1 MSRFSRSIIRALKDI
16 DGELSLLDKLSDVW
30 DNNILRRK
38 FDAIYYPFKHF
49 LVNLPIF
56 IKMAWNWRSWDYG
69 YTIEALAI
77 LLDEQAKT
85 LKFDTIHQNA
95 AKYSR
100 RCFTAA
106 GMLRSAYNTPMD
118 KTITYLNNRN
128 PCSFV
133 GTSIHRE
140 MITDKRIYDGMY
152 EVAHKRALVA
162 EKKRKAEAWSYI
174 HKHIEHFWS

>member
-69 YTIEALAI
+69 YTIEALA
-77 LLDEQAKT
+77 EQA
-85 LKFDTIHQNA
+85 
-95 AKYSR
+95 
-100 RCFTAA
+100 
-106 GMLRSAYNTPMD
+106 NTQ
-118 KTITYLNNRN
+118 
-128 PCSFV
+128 S
-133 GTSIHRE
+133 
-140 MITDKRIYDGMY
+140 YDDS
-152 EVAHKRALVA
+152 EVSD
-162 EKKRKAEAWSYI
+162 E
-174 HKHIEHFWS
+174 FGF